1 VSEDSASGQP
11 RPLPMTAGALLVNGM
26 IHSHTS
32 LRGDVTPA
40 WHPLIAELLRQ
51 LPVETRERYAGWCA
65 EVVLISDRLYEA
77 ESGRAKELTAGEARA
92 ALWGARIT
100 ATRIREQGDPAHGT
114 YQPPCRSCAALLEW
128 FGVEAVAT

>member
-1 VSEDSASGQP
+1 
-11 RPLPMTAGALLVNGM
+11 MTAGALLVNGM

-77 ESGRAKELTAGEARA
+77 EQAAGRSLNVDELRA
-92 ALWGARIT
+92 VVSGARVSVH
-100 ATRIREQGDPAHGT
+100 RIREQGDPAHG
-114 YQPPCRSCAALLEW
+114 QPQTVCRSCAALLQW
-128 FGVEAVAT
+128 FGVTVVQA